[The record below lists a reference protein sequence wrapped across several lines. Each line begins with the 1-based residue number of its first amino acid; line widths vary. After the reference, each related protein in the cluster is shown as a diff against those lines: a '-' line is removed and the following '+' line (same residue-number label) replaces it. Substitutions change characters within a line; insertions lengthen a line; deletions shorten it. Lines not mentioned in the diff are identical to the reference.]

1 MGFTYRTTLVSCF
14 VAYIVQAVVN
24 NFVPLLFVTFQ
35 SEFGMPLSQITLLIT
50 VNFAVQLTV
59 DLLSARFVDVI
70 GYRASI
76 VAAHILTAVGLVL
89 LTVLPQSVDP
99 FAGIL
104 AAVVVYAIGG
114 GIIEVLVS
122 PIVEACPTDDKASAM
137 SLLHSF
143 YCWGNVGV
151 VLLSTV
157 FFAYVGVSSWRLLA
171 CAWAVLPL
179 ANALVLLRTPIAKP
193 LDEGDAGMSVGELL
207 GSRVFWVLVVMMLC
221 AGASEQSVSQWAS
234 AFAERGLQ
242 VGKTMGDLAGPMMFA
257 LLMGTARLLYAKIG
271 SRWDLGRTML
281 ASTLL
286 CVASYLL
293 TSLSP
298 WPALSLVGCGLCGFS
313 VGVLWPGTFSRASA
327 ALRRGGTAM
336 FALLA
341 LAGDLGC
348 SAGPTLVGMV
358 SDAAGGNLGAGI
370 LAGAVFPVVLAV
382 CLIAQRAGAG
392 RRRPAGAGRP
402 SERA

>member
-1 MGFTYRTTLVSCF
+1 
-14 VAYIVQAVVN
+14 
-24 NFVPLLFVTFQ
+24 
-35 SEFGMPLSQITLLIT
+35 
-50 VNFAVQLTV
+50 
-59 DLLSARFVDVI
+59 
-70 GYRASI
+70 
-76 VAAHILTAVGLVL
+76 
-89 LTVLPQSVDP
+89 
-99 FAGIL
+99 
-104 AAVVVYAIGG
+104 
-114 GIIEVLVS
+114 
-122 PIVEACPTDDKASAM
+122 
-137 SLLHSF
+137 
-143 YCWGNVGV
+143 
-151 VLLSTV
+151 
-157 FFAYVGVSSWRLLA
+157 
-171 CAWAVLPL
+171 
-179 ANALVLLRTPIAKP
+179 
-193 LDEGDAGMSVGELL
+193 MSVGELL

-298 WPALSLVGCGLCGFS
+298 LPALSLVGCGLCGFS

-392 RRRPAGAGRP
+392 RRRPAGPAARG
-402 SERA
+402 

>member
-35 SEFGMPLSQITLLIT
+35 SEFGIPLSQITLLIT

-89 LTVLPQSVDP
+89 LTVLPQLVDP

-143 YCWGNVGV
+143 YCWGSVGV

-179 ANALVLLRTPIAKP
+179 ANALVLLRAPIAKP

-271 SRWDLGRTML
+271 SRWDLSRTML

-298 WPALSLVGCGLCGFS
+298 LPALSLVGCGLCGFS

-392 RRRPAGAGRP
+392 RRRPAGPAARG
-402 SERA
+402 

>member
-35 SEFGMPLSQITLLIT
+35 SEFGIPLSQITLLIT

-99 FAGIL
+99 FTGIL

-143 YCWGNVGV
+143 YCWGSVGV

-179 ANALVLLRTPIAKP
+179 ANALVLLRIPIAKP

-271 SRWDLGRTML
+271 SRWDLSRTML

>member
-1 MGFTYRTTLVSCF
+1 M
-14 VAYIVQAVVN
+14 
-24 NFVPLLFVTFQ
+24 LFR
-35 SEFGMPLSQITLLIT
+35 S
-50 VNFAVQLTV
+50 NFAVQLTV

-143 YCWGNVGV
+143 YCWGSVGV

-286 CVASYLL
+286 CAASYLL

-298 WPALSLVGCGLCGFS
+298 LPALSLVGCGLCGFS

-392 RRRPAGAGRP
+392 RRRPAGPAARG
-402 SERA
+402 

>member
-35 SEFGMPLSQITLLIT
+35 SEFGIPLSQITLLIT

-143 YCWGNVGV
+143 YCWGSVGV

-179 ANALVLLRTPIAKP
+179 ANALVLLRTPIAKT

-392 RRRPAGAGRP
+392 RRRPAGPAARG
-402 SERA
+402 

>member
-35 SEFGMPLSQITLLIT
+35 SEFGIPLSQITLLIT

-99 FAGIL
+99 FTGIL

-143 YCWGNVGV
+143 YCWGSVGV

-157 FFAYVGVSSWRLLA
+157 FFAYIGVSSWRLLA

-179 ANALVLLRTPIAKP
+179 ANALVLLRTPIDKP

-257 LLMGTARLLYAKIG
+257 LLMGTARLLYVKIG
-271 SRWDLGRTML
+271 SRWDLSRTML

-298 WPALSLVGCGLCGFS
+298 LPALSLVGCGLCGFS

-402 SERA
+402 SGRA

>member
-35 SEFGMPLSQITLLIT
+35 SEFGIPLSQITLLIT

-99 FAGIL
+99 FTGIL

-143 YCWGNVGV
+143 YCWGSVGV

-179 ANALVLLRTPIAKP
+179 ANALVLLRTPIDKP

-271 SRWDLGRTML
+271 SRWDLSRTML

-298 WPALSLVGCGLCGFS
+298 LPALSLVGCGLCGFS

-392 RRRPAGAGRP
+392 RRRPAGPAARG
-402 SERA
+402 

>member
-35 SEFGMPLSQITLLIT
+35 SEFGIPLSQITLLIT

-76 VAAHILTAVGLVL
+76 VAAHILAAVGLVL
-89 LTVLPQSVDP
+89 LTVLPQAVDP

-143 YCWGNVGV
+143 YCWGSVGV

-157 FFAYVGVSSWRLLA
+157 FFAYVGVASWRLLA

-179 ANALVLLRTPIAKP
+179 ANALVLLRAPIAKP

-271 SRWDLGRTML
+271 SRWDLSRTML

-327 ALRRGGTAM
+327 TLRRGGTAM

-370 LAGAVFPVVLAV
+370 LAGAMFPVVLAV

-392 RRRPAGAGRP
+392 RRRPVGPAARG
-402 SERA
+402 

>member
-35 SEFGMPLSQITLLIT
+35 SEFGIPLSQITLLIT

-76 VAAHILTAVGLVL
+76 VAAHILTAGGLVL

-143 YCWGNVGV
+143 YCWGSVGV

-193 LDEGDAGMSVGELL
+193 LDEGDTGMSVGELL

-298 WPALSLVGCGLCGFS
+298 LPALSLVGCGLCGFS
-313 VGVLWPGTFSRASA
+313 VGVLWPGTFSRTSA

-392 RRRPAGAGRP
+392 RRRPAGPAARG
-402 SERA
+402 

>member
-35 SEFGMPLSQITLLIT
+35 SEFGIPLSQITLLIT

-143 YCWGNVGV
+143 YCWGSVGV

-179 ANALVLLRTPIAKP
+179 ANALVLLRAPIAKP

-271 SRWDLGRTML
+271 SRWDLSRTML

-298 WPALSLVGCGLCGFS
+298 LPALSLVGCGLCGFS

-370 LAGAVFPVVLAV
+370 LAGAVFPVVLSV

-392 RRRPAGAGRP
+392 RRRPAGPAARG
-402 SERA
+402 

>member
-35 SEFGMPLSQITLLIT
+35 SDFGIPLSQITLLIT

-143 YCWGNVGV
+143 YCWGSVGV

-179 ANALVLLRTPIAKP
+179 ANALVLLRAPIAKP

>member
-35 SEFGMPLSQITLLIT
+35 SEFGIPLSQITLLIT

-104 AAVVVYAIGG
+104 VAVVVYAIGG

-143 YCWGNVGV
+143 YCWGSVGV

-157 FFAYVGVSSWRLLA
+157 FFAYVGVSSPWTR
-171 CAWAVLPL
+171 
-179 ANALVLLRTPIAKP
+179 
-193 LDEGDAGMSVGELL
+193 GMRG
-207 GSRVFWVLVVMMLC
+207 C
-221 AGASEQSVSQWAS
+221 PWAS
-234 AFAERGLQ
+234 CSA
-242 VGKTMGDLAGPMMFA
+242 
-257 LLMGTARLLYAKIG
+257 
-271 SRWDLGRTML
+271 
-281 ASTLL
+281 
-286 CVASYLL
+286 
-293 TSLSP
+293 
-298 WPALSLVGCGLCGFS
+298 VGCS
-313 VGVLWPGTFSRASA
+313 
-327 ALRRGGTAM
+327 
-336 FALLA
+336 
-341 LAGDLGC
+341 GC
-348 SAGPTLVGMV
+348 S
-358 SDAAGGNLGAGI
+358 S
-370 LAGAVFPVVLAV
+370 
-382 CLIAQRAGAG
+382 
-392 RRRPAGAGRP
+392 
-402 SERA
+402 S

>member
-35 SEFGMPLSQITLLIT
+35 SEFGIPLSQITLLIT

-143 YCWGNVGV
+143 YCWGSVGV

-179 ANALVLLRTPIAKP
+179 ANALVLLRAPIAKP

-271 SRWDLGRTML
+271 SRWDLSRTML

-392 RRRPAGAGRP
+392 RRRPAGPAARG
-402 SERA
+402 

>member
-35 SEFGMPLSQITLLIT
+35 SGFGIPLSRITLLIT

-122 PIVEACPTDDKASAM
+122 PIVEACPTDDKASVM

-143 YCWGNVGV
+143 YCWGSVGV

-179 ANALVLLRTPIAKP
+179 ANALVLLRAPIAKP

-298 WPALSLVGCGLCGFS
+298 LPALSLVGCGLCGFS

-392 RRRPAGAGRP
+392 RRRPAGPAARG
-402 SERA
+402 

>member
-35 SEFGMPLSQITLLIT
+35 SEFGIPLSRITLLIT

-99 FAGIL
+99 FTGIL

-143 YCWGNVGV
+143 YCWGSVGV

-157 FFAYVGVSSWRLLA
+157 FFAYIGVSSWRLLA

-179 ANALVLLRTPIAKP
+179 ANALVLLRTPIDKP
-193 LDEGDAGMSVGELL
+193 LDEGDVGMSVGELL

-257 LLMGTARLLYAKIG
+257 LLMGTARLLYVKIG
-271 SRWDLGRTML
+271 SRWDLSGTML

-298 WPALSLVGCGLCGFS
+298 LPALSLVGCGLCGFS

-402 SERA
+402 SGRA

>member
-35 SEFGMPLSQITLLIT
+35 SEFGIPLSQITLLIT

-143 YCWGNVGV
+143 YCWGSVGV

-179 ANALVLLRTPIAKP
+179 ANALVLLRAPIAKP

-298 WPALSLVGCGLCGFS
+298 LPALSLVGCGLCGFS

-392 RRRPAGAGRP
+392 RRRPAGPAARG
-402 SERA
+402 

>member
-14 VAYIVQAVVN
+14 IAYIVQAVVN

-35 SEFGMPLSQITLLIT
+35 SEFGIPLSQITLLIT

-76 VAAHILTAVGLVL
+76 VAAHILAAVGLVL
-89 LTVLPQSVDP
+89 LTVLPQAVDP

-143 YCWGNVGV
+143 YCWGSVGV

-157 FFAYVGVSSWRLLA
+157 FFAYVGVASWRLLA

-207 GSRVFWVLVVMMLC
+207 GSRVFWVLIVMMLC

-271 SRWDLGRTML
+271 SRWDLSRTML

-358 SDAAGGNLGAGI
+358 SDSAGGNLGAGI

-382 CLIAQRAGAG
+382 CLIARRAGAGAG
-392 RRRPAGAGRP
+392 RRRPAGPAARG
-402 SERA
+402 

>member
-35 SEFGMPLSQITLLIT
+35 SEFGIPLSQITLLIT

-143 YCWGNVGV
+143 YCWGSVGV

-179 ANALVLLRTPIAKP
+179 ANALVLLRAPIAKP

-271 SRWDLGRTML
+271 SRWDLSRTML

-298 WPALSLVGCGLCGFS
+298 LPALSLVGCGLCGFS